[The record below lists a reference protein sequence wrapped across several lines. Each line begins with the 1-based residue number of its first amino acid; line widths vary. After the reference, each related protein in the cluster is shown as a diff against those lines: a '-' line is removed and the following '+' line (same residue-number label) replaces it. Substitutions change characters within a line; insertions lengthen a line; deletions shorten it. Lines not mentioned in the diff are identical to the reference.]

1 MALIPSSAAAPSLG
15 YPATEKLAKNNYL
28 LWRAQV
34 ISALRGAQMSGYVDG
49 SVTAPDRM
57 MPLICMHV

>member
-49 SVTAPDRM
+49 SVTAPDRV
-57 MPLICMHV
+57 MPLIYMHV